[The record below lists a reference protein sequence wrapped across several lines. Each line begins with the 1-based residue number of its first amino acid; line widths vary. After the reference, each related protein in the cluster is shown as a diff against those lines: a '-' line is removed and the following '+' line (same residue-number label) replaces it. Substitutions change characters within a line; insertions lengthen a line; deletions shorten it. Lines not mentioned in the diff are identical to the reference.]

1 LAKLFLKEFV
11 MKIIKGIILAIIII
25 IIGTG
30 LPIIGWGILN
40 ISSFFENPVR
50 LSLIIIIII
59 QGIIIGI
66 KSIKG
71 QTENA
76 INKGRDDRYNNIQSL
91 VPIINRLIT
100 LFIFFFASYSDK
112 NNFIVIY
119 DNFLIRLIGIIVYVF
134 GILITVLAHNELG
147 KYHSIEVTIQKDHK
161 LIQKGPYKYIRNPI
175 YLGVIL
181 STLGYG
187 IIFRSIISIALIVII
202 IGLFIWRIF
211 AEEKVMEKEFGKE
224 WSDYRK
230 KTRRLIPYMF

>member
-1 LAKLFLKEFV
+1 

-76 INKGRDDRYNNIQSL
+76 INKGRNDRYNNIQSL

-119 DNFLIRLIGIIVYVF
+119 DNFLIRLIGIIVYAF

-161 LIQKGPYKYIRNPI
+161 LIQKGLYKYIRNPI

-230 KTRRLIPYMF
+230 KTWRLIPYMF